1 MDRVLTCIICPRGC
15 MLTVT
20 GEKDAIAVTGN
31 ACPKGAQYAKDECT
45 HPVRT
50 VTSVVRVANREDVM
64 VSVKTAEPIPR
75 EHIFDVMDRIRAV
88 SVDAPVTAGTVI
100 LDDVFGTQIVATKT
114 IR

>member
-1 MDRVLTCIICPRGC
+1 
-15 MLTVT
+15 
-20 GEKDAIAVTGN
+20 
-31 ACPKGAQYAKDECT
+31 
-45 HPVRT
+45 
-50 VTSVVRVANREDVM
+50 M